1 MAEPW
6 WKADPHDLHRI
17 VDRVSSV
24 YVERSHLDRDENAVV
39 IVNKRE
45 TVRVPAAMI
54 AVMLLGPGTR
64 VTHGAIRLLA
74 DSGTT
79 ICWVGE
85 QGVRMYAAGLGPSR
99 SAGLLHRQAWLITR
113 PKERL
118 NVARAMYGMRFPGE
132 DVTKATMQ
140 QLRGREGARFRK
152 LYQEHSRRS
161 GVPWDGRVYKA
172 GDAFAAGDDLN
183 RLLSAANAA
192 LYGICHAVIVG
203 LGASPGLGFVHTG
216 SAISFVLDIADLYKA
231 EYTLPLAFDLTAQG
245 LTDERDAR
253 IGLRN
258 QIAETKLLGRI
269 VHDVKALLNPPGI
282 DFDTPETSE
291 LWDERLGSVAAGVN
305 WAADAPHDSADASP
319 PAELADQA
327 EPDGPAPMD
336 LTDAGMGEQHIA
348 IIGPEFEE
356 PPSPEP
362 PKSPEPPEQT
372 S

>member
-1 MAEPW
+1 MADIW

-39 IVNKRE
+39 VINKRE
-45 TVRVPAAMI
+45 TVRIPAAMI

-74 DSGTT
+74 DSGTAV
-79 ICWVGE
+79 CWVGE
-85 QGVRMYAAGLGPSR
+85 QGVRMYASGLGPSR
-99 SAGLLHRQAWLITR
+99 GAGLLHRQAWLVTR

-118 NVARAMYGMRFPGE
+118 GVARAMYGMRFPGE
-132 DVTKATMQ
+132 DVSHATMQ

-152 LYQEHSRRS
+152 LYQEHSRRT
-161 GVPWDGRVYKA
+161 GVRWDGRVYKA

-231 EYTLPLAFDLTAQG
+231 EYTIPLAFDLTAQG

-253 IGLRN
+253 IGLRD
-258 QIAETKLLGRI
+258 QIAETKLLSRI
-269 VHDVKALLNPPGI
+269 VTDIKSLLNPPGT

-291 LWDERLGSVAAGVN
+291 LWDERLGSVSAGVN
-305 WAADAPHDSADASP
+305 WAADAPAPGVGGVGGVGGDQEPPGSTASLTPAD
-319 PAELADQA
+319 
-327 EPDGPAPMD
+327 
-336 LTDAGMGEQHIA
+336 MGERHIA
-348 IIGPEFEE
+348 VIGPEFEE
-356 PPSPEP
+356 STPPQKPEQSPEP
-362 PKSPEPPEQT
+362 PG
-372 S
+372 

>member
-1 MAEPW
+1 MADVW
-6 WKADPHDLHRI
+6 WKADPHDLHRL

-39 IVNKRE
+39 IINKRE

-74 DSGTT
+74 DSGTAV
-79 ICWVGE
+79 CWVGE
-85 QGVRMYAAGLGPSR
+85 HGVRMYAAGLGPSR
-99 SAGLLHRQAWLITR
+99 GAGLLHRQAWLVTR

-118 NVARAMYGMRFPGE
+118 GVARAMYSLRFPGE
-132 DVTKATMQ
+132 DVSKATMQ
-140 QLRGREGARFRK
+140 QLRGREGTRIHK
-152 LYQEHSRRS
+152 LYQKHARRT
-161 GVPWDGRVYKA
+161 GVPWDRRMYKA

-231 EYTLPLAFDLTAQG
+231 EYTIPLAFDLTAKS
-245 LTDERDAR
+245 LTEERDAR
-253 IGLRN
+253 TGLRDR
-258 QIAETKLLGRI
+258 ITETKLLSRI
-269 VHDVKALLNPPGI
+269 VNDVKALLTPDGT

-291 LWDERLGSVAAGVN
+291 LWDEHLGTVPAGIN
-305 WAADAPHDSADASP
+305 WSTQGLEHPSQANGETITPADV
-319 PAELADQA
+319 
-327 EPDGPAPMD
+327 
-336 LTDAGMGEQHIA
+336 GEQHIA
-348 IIGPEFEE
+348 IVGPEFDE
-356 PPSPEP
+356 PA
-362 PKSPEPPEQT
+362 PPERP